1 MVYYLQESNLV
12 SFENSITGMMMKY
25 KTKVLVDRFAKQF
38 SDWPGVECV
47 SLNEAALPDTLDPY
61 FALIL
66 DVYYTGVIP
75 SPEERKNQ
83 YGGDIAAFETSSQGN
98 KDRFLVGDIPVRV
111 EFKSTQKIDDLV
123 DIADTKREMLWLVKD
138 SGTYGYYRLANGE
151 ILYSRNEWI
160 KGVQKRLIELS
171 DDFWQQMRDSS
182 QSKMEHFLSDLG
194 AAFIQEDDFHY
205 LIASSGFIKNA
216 CLTLFCINHCFE
228 PSHKAY
234 YNHIMK
240 LQVLPDSFPSY
251 LESFLRNDAEMTAER
266 KYYLAQ
272 LIAKGIV
279 VL

>member
-1 MVYYLQESNLV
+1 
-12 SFENSITGMMMKY
+12 MKY
-25 KTKVLVDRFAKQF
+25 KTKILVDRFAKQF
-38 SDWPGVECV
+38 SGWEAVECV

-75 SPEERKNQ
+75 EPEDRRNQ
-83 YGGDIAAFETSSQGN
+83 YGQDISAFETSNQGN
-98 KDRFLVGDIPVRV
+98 KDRFMIGDIPVRA

-123 DIADTKREMLWLVKD
+123 DIADTKQDMLWLVKD

-151 ILYSRNEWI
+151 VVFSRNDWI
-160 KGVQKRLIELS
+160 REIQKRLVNLS
-171 DDFWQQMRDSS
+171 DDFWCNMRDAV

-234 YNHIMK
+234 YN
-240 LQVLPDSFPSY
+240 QVLKLDVLPESFPSY
-251 LESFLRNDAEMTAER
+251 LESFLRNDAEMTTER

-279 VL
+279 AL

>member
-1 MVYYLQESNLV
+1 
-12 SFENSITGMMMKY
+12 MKY

-38 SDWPGVECV
+38 SGWPAVECV

-66 DVYYTGVIP
+66 DVYYTGAIP
-75 SPEERKNQ
+75 MEEERRKQ
-83 YGGDIAAFETSSQGN
+83 YGSDIAAFETSSQGN
-98 KDRFLVGDIPVRV
+98 KDRFLVGDVPVRI
-111 EFKSTQKIDDLV
+111 EFKSTQKIDNLV
-123 DIADTKREMLWLVKD
+123 DIADTKHDMLWLVKD
-138 SGTYGYYRLANGE
+138 SGTYGYYRLVNGE
-151 ILYSRNEWI
+151 VLYSRNDWI
-160 KGVQKRLIELS
+160 RDVQKRLLNVS
-171 DDFWQQMRDSS
+171 DDFWKQMRDAS

-216 CLTLFCINHCFE
+216 CLTLFSINRCFE

-234 YNHIMK
+234 YN
-240 LQVLPDSFPSY
+240 QVLKLPILPESFASY
-251 LESFLRNDAEMTAER
+251 LESFLRNDAEMTTER